1 MRRTFGRCEAKNP
14 DHQIHSLLLSHIRS
28 MAKLWRWRPQ
38 QCFLLILVGAHGFIH
53 NTAQQ
58 RPSLFLPIAAPTQ
71 QLVALHSGKRGQNE
85 EDDPSSKQQS
95 SNSILSRFT
104 NPRIDDPGLPLTDG
118 LVLQV
123 IAPSVQIA
131 VRLVLGIPPPTWL
144 QSTDPSLLYN
154 NRPGGLLAPT
164 LLHGAA
170 LALVWLIGALAAR
183 AYERPAISPVK
194 QRGPASS
201 VFGKDE
207 DPAGTSTTSSS
218 RDRWDYSRVW
228 LALFQAGAAAT
239 GLWIFATQVE
249 VYMDVGGYAQWGDST
264 ATDGRLIIAATE
276 GIADFVFE
284 AITIII
290 WRLYLA
296 YQTERMGSP

>member
-1 MRRTFGRCEAKNP
+1 
-14 DHQIHSLLLSHIRS
+14 

-58 RPSLFLPIAAPTQ
+58 RPRFLLPIAAPTQ
-71 QLVALHSGKRGQNE
+71 QPLVALHNSKRGQNE
-85 EDDPSSKQQS
+85 DDPSSEQQS

-170 LALVWLIGALAAR
+170 LALVWLVGALAAR

-194 QRGPASS
+194 ERGPTS
-201 VFGKDE
+201 VFGNKDE
-207 DPAGTSTTSSS
+207 DPAGTTTTTSSS

-239 GLWIFATQVE
+239 GLWIFATQVD

-264 ATDGRLIIAATE
+264 VTDARLIIAATE

>member
-1 MRRTFGRCEAKNP
+1 
-14 DHQIHSLLLSHIRS
+14 
-28 MAKLWRWRPQ
+28 MAKLWRWQPQ
-38 QCFLLILVGAHGFIH
+38 RCFLLMMVGAHGFIH
-53 NTAQQ
+53 FTAQQ
-58 RPSLFLPIAAPTQ
+58 RPSLLLPIAVPTQ
-71 QLVALHSGKRGQNE
+71 QPLVVLHYGKSDKNE
-85 EDDPSSKQQS
+85 EDDPSSEQQGLYG
-95 SNSILSRFT
+95 ILSRFT
-104 NPRIDDPGLPLTDG
+104 DPRIDDPGLPLTDG
-118 LVLQV
+118 LVVQV

-164 LLHGAA
+164 LLHGAK
-170 LALVWLIGALAAR
+170 LALVWLVGALAAR

-194 QRGPASS
+194 RSAS
-201 VFGKDE
+201 VGKDD
-207 DPAGTSTTSSS
+207 DPAGNTSS

-239 GLWIFATQVE
+239 GLWILATQVDL
-249 VYMDVGGYAQWGDST
+249 YIDVGGYVQWGDST
-264 ATDGRLIIAATE
+264 VTDARLIIAATE
-276 GIADFVFE
+276 GIADFVCE

-296 YQTERMGSP
+296 YQTERLGSP

>member
-1 MRRTFGRCEAKNP
+1 M
-14 DHQIHSLLLSHIRS
+14 
-28 MAKLWRWRPQ
+28 M
-38 QCFLLILVGAHGFIH
+38 VGAHGFVH
-53 NTAQQ
+53 FTAQQ
-58 RPSLFLPIAAPTQ
+58 RPWFVLPIAVPTQ
-71 QLVALHSGKRGQNE
+71 QPLVVLHYGKNE
-85 EDDPSSKQQS
+85 EDERSSEQQS
-95 SNSILSRFT
+95 FNSILSRFT

-118 LVLQV
+118 LVVQV

-164 LLHGAA
+164 LLHGAK
-170 LALVWLIGALAAR
+170 LALVWLVGALAAR

-194 QRGPASS
+194 RPASS
-201 VFGKDE
+201 FGKDD
-207 DPAGTSTTSSS
+207 DPAGTISTSS

-239 GLWIFATQVE
+239 GLWIFATQVD
-249 VYMDVGGYAQWGDST
+249 VYIDVGGYAQWGDST
-264 ATDGRLIIAATE
+264 VTDARLIIAATE
-276 GIADFVFE
+276 GIADFVCE

-296 YQTERMGSP
+296 YQTERLSNSP